1 MMRPIPLILSVCGGV
16 LLLFTV
22 LMWMQEGDEPQL
34 TVKKSSENIL
44 KTHQVVK
51 TTPIK
56 PKPNAHMSEDFK
68 QSIRGIS
75 QSFANQSRF
84 PATSMPIASEEA
96 LQKYIPN
103 QTVGASLPYEG
114 PDGESLR
121 FGLRTDKF
129 RYFEDEVIEIFVNLI
144 GSNDLIDADIVVSV
158 VADREE
164 LYRVAHGPLS
174 LGAFKAQINTKEINT
189 DNWPKELHLQAVAI
203 INGETMQV
211 VETIR
216 FEKQV
221 ASVKSVGK
229 GTVEDDYLVI
239 PVAIETKLKGY
250 FRVTAVLFS
259 EKSGKP
265 LVHLEGKSKI
275 SINNDTVNL
284 KAQLRSLQ
292 VSDDEGPYELQ
303 HLWLEKMPGPP
314 DYEMAYGVAAEDS
327 YPVGKHSFDEYA
339 DSDFEDPAAQRSL
352 EFLQKIGGETHQE

>member
-1 MMRPIPLILSVCGGV
+1 MMRPIPLIVSVCVGV
-16 LLLFTV
+16 FICFSM
-22 LMWMQEGDEPQL
+22 LMWMQQDSNPEL
-34 TVKKSSENIL
+34 
-44 KTHQVVK
+44 VVQ
-51 TTPIK
+51 TTPVNSLKPQKVLKSIL
-56 PKPNAHMSEDFK
+56 PKPDAIAPMTDDFK
-68 QSIRGIS
+68 QSIKGIAK
-75 QSFANQSRF
+75 SFASQSRF
-84 PATSMPIASEEA
+84 PATSMPIQSEEA

-121 FGLRTDKF
+121 FSLRTDKF
-129 RYFEDEVIEIFVNLI
+129 RYFEDETIEIFVGLLGGNEPI
-144 GSNDLIDADIVVSV
+144 EADIVVSV

-174 LGAFKAQINTKEINT
+174 LGAFKAAINTQEINT
-189 DNWPKELHLQAVAI
+189 DNWPKELHLQAVAM

-216 FEKQV
+216 FEAQI
-221 ASVKSVGK
+221 ATVKTVGK

-239 PVAIETKLKGY
+239 PVAIDTDAKGY

-259 EKSGKP
+259 EITGKP

-284 KAQLRSLQ
+284 KAQLRALQ
-292 VSDDEGPYELQ
+292 VSDDEGPYQLK

-314 DYEMAYGVAAEDS
+314 DYEMAYGVADEDA
-327 YPVGKHSFDEYA
+327 YPVAKHSFDEYA

-352 EFLQKIGGETHQE
+352 EFLQKIGGDTHQD